1 MAQKILLIILR
12 SVIAYLVLLSLSRL
26 IGRKLISKIT
36 FFDFVVGI
44 TLGSLAVRISL
55 GGENSILLG
64 IVSAVVIT
72 ALVLATDLLGIK
84 SSLFRK
90 IEEGEPIVLIQRG
103 KMLDRNLAKTK
114 ISVSKLL
121 MMLRQ
126 KDIFYVEDVDYAVI
140 ENDGQLSVL
149 LQPDRLPA
157 AAGDLRAAAAENTFP
172 ADVII
177 DGKILPESLKSSGH
191 DEAWLRQ
198 QLQAQ
203 GIHSPGQVF
212 YASINRSGGLYLS
225 PFRDRTG

>member
-1 MAQKILLIILR
+1 MAQRIMFIILR
-12 SVIAYLVLLSLSRL
+12 SIIAYLVLLFLSRL

-36 FFDFVVGI
+36 LFDFIVGI

-55 GGENSILLG
+55 GGENSVLMG
-64 IVSAVVIT
+64 IISAVVIT

-84 SSLFRK
+84 SFLFRK
-90 IEEGEPIVLIQRG
+90 IEEGEPVVLIQRG
-103 KMLDRNLAKTK
+103 KLMDRNMAKTK

-149 LQPDRLPA
+149 LQPDKLPA
-157 AAGDLRAAAAENTFP
+157 TAGDLKIAAAENTFP
-172 ADVII
+172 ADVIV
-177 DGKILPESLKSSGH
+177 DGKILPENLKSSGH

-198 QLQAQ
+198 QLQTQ
-203 GIHSPGQVF
+203 GIHSPDQVF

-225 PFRDRTG
+225 AFRDST